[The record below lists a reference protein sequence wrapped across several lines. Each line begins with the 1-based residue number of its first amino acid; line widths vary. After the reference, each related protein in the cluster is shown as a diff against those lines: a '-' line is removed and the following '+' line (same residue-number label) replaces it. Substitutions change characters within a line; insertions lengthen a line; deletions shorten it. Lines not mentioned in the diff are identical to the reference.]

1 MRDLGFLLFG
11 IVDGL
16 VLIGVFAG
24 LAWAAIHDGRDE
36 QAVRARVAMPALVPA
51 PAGARA

>member
-16 VLIGVFAG
+16 VLLGVFAG
-24 LAWAAIHDGRDE
+24 LTWAAIHDGRDE
-36 QAVRARVAMPALVPA
+36 RAVRARVHRTAPA
-51 PAGARA
+51 PIAARA

>member
-16 VLIGVFAG
+16 VLVGVFAG
-24 LAWAAIHDGRDE
+24 LAWAAINDGRDE
-36 QAVRARVAMPALVPA
+36 QSVRVRLQHPALVPVA
-51 PAGARA
+51 AGA